1 METKRFEIDG
11 VWYEVRKVEPE
22 TTELKLPTLMEVF
35 NKVKPEWVIGEAN
48 ENRPE
53 GFVYDNNIYHNQLST
68 ESQCKRI
75 QSLIA
80 MQVIADMYN
89 EEVDYRGIGGYYI
102 YLNEASGEWDVSS
115 GYCVTKFKFHK
126 HAWKAIEILR
136 AENLLDNLK

>member
-1 METKRFEIDG
+1 METKRFELDG
-11 VWYEVRKVEPE
+11 KLYEIRLVEPV
-22 TTELKLPTLMEVF
+22 TTEPKLPALMEVF
-35 NKVKPEWVIGEAN
+35 NKVKPEWYLNPFGDTIKVAFEG
-48 ENRPE
+48 NRTDE
-53 GFVYDNNIYHNQLST
+53 FTQQST
-68 ESQCKRI
+68 QAQCKRI

-115 GYCVTKFKFHK
+115 GYCVTKFKFYE